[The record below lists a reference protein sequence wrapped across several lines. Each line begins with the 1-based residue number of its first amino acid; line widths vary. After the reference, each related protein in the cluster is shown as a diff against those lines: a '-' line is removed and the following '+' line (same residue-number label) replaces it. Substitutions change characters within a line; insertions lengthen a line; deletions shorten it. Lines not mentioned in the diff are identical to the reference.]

1 MPNKQA
7 SIKDLRKSTK
17 RAKHNLRIKTHVKHL
32 VKKSAEVVAE
42 EKFTEAKELIRI
54 MQQAVD
60 KAAKR
65 GVIDKNK
72 ASRKK
77 SQLMKKLNAI
87 KK

>member
-32 VKKSAEVVAE
+32 IKKSAEVVAD
-42 EKFTEAKELIRI
+42 KKLAEAKDLIRI

-65 GVIDKNK
+65 GIIDKNK

-77 SQLMKKLNAI
+77 SQLMKKLNSL
-87 KK
+87 K